1 MRHAFEAATTK
12 KEVALQEALNVKNK
26 VLCLKNE
33 LCQVGCLDNSSNKS
47 AKSNFM
53 GMQNQLDNS
62 LAENEKYYAQLP
74 TLQDRLIVIQ
84 ANLNHLQAK
93 TTKLVVEY

>member
-1 MRHAFEAATTK
+1 
-12 KEVALQEALNVKNK
+12 
-26 VLCLKNE
+26 
-33 LCQVGCLDNSSNKS
+33 
-47 AKSNFM
+47 M